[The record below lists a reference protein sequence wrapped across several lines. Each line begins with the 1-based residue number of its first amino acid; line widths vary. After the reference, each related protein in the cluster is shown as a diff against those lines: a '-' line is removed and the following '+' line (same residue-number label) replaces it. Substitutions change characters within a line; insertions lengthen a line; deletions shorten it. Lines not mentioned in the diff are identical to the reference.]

1 LAARRVGYALLVSE
15 ALRVVLRAGGRSPA
29 QARRVLSSWLARVC
43 GRGTGPADAPD
54 DATEDLVFAV
64 SEAVTNCVDH
74 AYRGGE
80 PGAIR
85 LVGRLDE
92 DRDRDDGS
100 SSREV
105 TVAVSDEG
113 AWCEPTADPG
123 HRGRGLSMMRASVTA
138 FDLVV
143 GRGGTTVTMTQ
154 RLSC

>member
-1 LAARRVGYALLVSE
+1 MSD

-43 GRGTGPADAPD
+43 GRGTGPAHAAAAVD

-74 AYRGGE
+74 AYRSGE

-85 LVGRLDE
+85 LVGHLD
-92 DRDRDDGS
+92 DDCDRDDGGA
-100 SSREV
+100 SREV

-113 AWCEPTADPG
+113 AWCEPATEPG

-138 FDLVV
+138 FDLVSGV
-143 GRGGTTVTMTQ
+143 GGTTVTLTQ